1 MVPGNGILAIARGTV
16 PLAIYGQQNYG
27 QLLGL
32 IGAPARI
39 AQAGSPLVFSFTIE
53 YPGRLVLIVSAVLCA
68 AASLALFA
76 VRTKD
81 ASAD

>member
-27 QLLGL
+27 QRLGL

-39 AQAGSPLVFSFTIE
+39 AQAGSPLIFSFTIE
-53 YPGRLVLIVSAVLCA
+53 
-68 AASLALFA
+68 
-76 VRTKD
+76 
-81 ASAD
+81 